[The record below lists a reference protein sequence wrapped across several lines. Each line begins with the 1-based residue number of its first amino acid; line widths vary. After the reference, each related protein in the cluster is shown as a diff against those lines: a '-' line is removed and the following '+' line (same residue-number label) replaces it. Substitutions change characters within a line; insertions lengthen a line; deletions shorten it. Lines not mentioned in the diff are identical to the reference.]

1 MIARLRGKILEKQP
15 NLAVIDVAGVGYA
28 VTIPV
33 STYTSLG
40 AAGDDAS
47 LHIHTHVREDA
58 IALFGFHSKEEKRI
72 FENLITVSGIGPKLA
87 VTILSGVPADDLIRS
102 IRGGDVARLVRI
114 PGVGKKTGER
124 IVLELREKL
133 GAIERSEPEGGA
145 QPSSGIEQDV
155 ISALLNLGCTRQA
168 AEAAVRQAKASGAKD
183 DFESIFRAAL
193 EKVNR

>member
-33 STYTSLG
+33 STYTGLG
-40 AAGDDAS
+40 GVGDEAS
-47 LHIHTHVREDA
+47 LHVHTHVREDA

-72 FENLITVSGIGPKLA
+72 FEHLITVSGIGPKLA
-87 VTILSGVPADDLIRS
+87 VTILSGVPADELIQS

-133 GAIERSEPEGGA
+133 GAIERSEPGSA
-145 QPSSGIEQDV
+145 KSPSGVEQDV
-155 ISALLNLGCTRQA
+155 VSALLNLGCTRQA
-168 AEAAVRQAKASGAKD
+168 AESAVREAKAGGAKD

>member
-33 STYTSLG
+33 STYTRLG
-40 AAGDDAS
+40 GVGDDAS
-47 LHIHTHVREDA
+47 LHVYTHVREDT

-72 FENLITVSGIGPKLA
+72 FEHLITVSGIGPKLA
-87 VTILSGVPADDLIRS
+87 VTILSGVPADELIQS
-102 IRGGDVARLVRI
+102 IRGADVARLVRI

-124 IVLELREKL
+124 IILELREKL
-133 GAIERSEPEGGA
+133 GAIERSEREGGA
-145 QPSSGIEQDV
+145 KPSSGIEQDV
-155 ISALLNLGCTRQA
+155 ISALLNLGCTRQT
-168 AEAAVRQAKASGAKD
+168 AEAAVRQAKAAGVKD

>member
-40 AAGDDAS
+40 GVGDDAS
-47 LHIHTHVREDA
+47 LHVHTHVREDT

-72 FENLITVSGIGPKLA
+72 FEHLITVSGIGPKLA
-87 VTILSGVPADDLIRS
+87 VTILSGVPTDDLIQS
-102 IRGGDVARLVRI
+102 IRGADVARLVRI

-133 GAIERSEPEGGA
+133 GAIERTEPEGA
-145 QPSSGIEQDV
+145 KPSSGIEQDV

-168 AEAAVRQAKASGAKD
+168 AEAAVRQAKAAGAKD

>member
-33 STYTSLG
+33 STYTGLG
-40 AAGDDAS
+40 GAGDDAS
-47 LHIHTHVREDA
+47 LHIYTHVREDT

-87 VTILSGVPADDLIRS
+87 VTILSGVPTDDLIRS

-133 GAIERSEPEGGA
+133 GAIERPEPAGGA

>member
-1 MIARLRGKILEKQP
+1 VPTDE
-15 NLAVIDVAGVGYA
+15 
-28 VTIPV
+28 
-33 STYTSLG
+33 
-40 AAGDDAS
+40 
-47 LHIHTHVREDA
+47 
-58 IALFGFHSKEEKRI
+58 
-72 FENLITVSGIGPKLA
+72 LIQ
-87 VTILSGVPADDLIRS
+87 S

-145 QPSSGIEQDV
+145 KPSSGIEQDV

-168 AEAAVRQAKASGAKD
+168 AEAAVRQAKSGGAKD

>member
-33 STYTSLG
+33 STYTALG
-40 AAGDDAS
+40 GVGDDAS
-47 LHIHTHVREDA
+47 LNVYTHVREDT

-87 VTILSGVPADDLIRS
+87 VTILSGVPADELIQS

-133 GAIERSEPEGGA
+133 GAIERREPESVKS
-145 QPSSGIEQDV
+145 SSGVEQDV
-155 ISALLNLGCTRQA
+155 VSALLNLGCTRQA
-168 AEAAVRQAKASGAKD
+168 AETAVRQAKAAGAKE

>member
-33 STYTSLG
+33 STYTALG
-40 AAGDDAS
+40 GVGDEVS
-47 LHIHTHVREDA
+47 LHVYTHVREDT

-72 FENLITVSGIGPKLA
+72 FEHLITVSGIGPKLA
-87 VTILSGVPADDLIRS
+87 VTILSGVPADELIRS
-102 IRGGDVARLVRI
+102 IRGADVARLVRI

-133 GAIERSEPEGGA
+133 GAIERSEPESAKSPNGV
-145 QPSSGIEQDV
+145 EQDV

-168 AEAAVRQAKASGAKD
+168 AEAAVGQAKAAGAKD